1 MLTHSFSPKHLPV
14 NKEIVNKDNRRA
26 PNGKNKIKRN
36 VFFST
41 LRVLMIALT
50 GLYDKHLDLPKMTEQ
65 DNAFEYIVPPH

>member
-1 MLTHSFSPKHLPV
+1 MLTHSFSKSGPKHLPV
-14 NKEIVNKDNRRA
+14 NRENGKT
-26 PNGKNKIKRN
+26 NGKNKIKRN

-50 GLYDKHLDLPKMTEQ
+50 GLYDEYLDLPKMTKQ